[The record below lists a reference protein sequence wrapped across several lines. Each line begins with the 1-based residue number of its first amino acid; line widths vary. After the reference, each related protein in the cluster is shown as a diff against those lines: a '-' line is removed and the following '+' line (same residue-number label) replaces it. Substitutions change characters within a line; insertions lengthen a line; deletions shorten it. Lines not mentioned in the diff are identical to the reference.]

1 MCNGPAGSIICSN
14 VLYCCQKYNIN
25 IHDLTDDAFINGI
38 SKKIFILCGKP
49 AVSGDL
55 VNTLLEII
63 FIRDGIFN
71 FNSFLNRQQLQDI
84 IIELCTV

>member
-1 MCNGPAGSIICSN
+1 MHLSM
-14 VLYCCQKYNIN
+14 VLAK
-25 IHDLTDDAFINGI
+25 F
-38 SKKIFILCGKP
+38 FILCGKP